1 MMVNFPA
8 WLSPLRNFHQRLANA
23 KTVANPDLLLGQ
35 LRCADIFTKSPGSLQ
50 KRMWLKPET
59 GEIRHPARIMFWRIK
74 MHRLV
79 DAAVDG
85 TIGHLVTLEPQLSKH
100 YWAIDR
106 LARHCAQ
113 GTVGPKRLGSANQQ
127 RVDQSIN
134 HSRSLAAW
142 QWHSHWHL
150 QRLTLKAV
158 RMQTSDLRIALFSG
172 NYNYVR
178 DGANQAL
185 NRLVGYLLK
194 KGASVRVYSPTV
206 DEPAFPATGDLVGVP
221 SIAIPNRP
229 EYRIPV
235 SLSGRVKRD
244 LDTFSPNVVQISSPD
259 RVARQAVKWAR
270 KRNLPVLC
278 SVHTRFE
285 TYLRYYNMSFAEPL
299 IEAWLRRLYRKCDAL
314 VAPSESFA
322 QVLREQRMNYDIDIW
337 SRGVDRDIFN
347 PGRRDLEWR
356 RAQGLTDQPMVIGF
370 LGRLVM
376 EKGLDVF
383 SDAIDQLRRR
393 SVPHQVM
400 VIGEGPARGWF
411 ESRLPHAKFVGFQG
425 GADLGRAVAAMDLLF
440 NPSVTETFGNVTLE
454 AMACGL
460 PVVAA
465 KATGSQS
472 LVDDKV
478 SGRLIIPGAINQF
491 ADALQL
497 YCTDDALRR
506 KHGDAGEARSL
517 NYSWDAINQTVAD
530 TYIRLIRQR
539 AARTIAVG

>member
-1 MMVNFPA
+1 
-8 WLSPLRNFHQRLANA
+8 
-23 KTVANPDLLLGQ
+23 
-35 LRCADIFTKSPGSLQ
+35 
-50 KRMWLKPET
+50 
-59 GEIRHPARIMFWRIK
+59 
-74 MHRLV
+74 
-79 DAAVDG
+79 
-85 TIGHLVTLEPQLSKH
+85 
-100 YWAIDR
+100 
-106 LARHCAQ
+106 
-113 GTVGPKRLGSANQQ
+113 
-127 RVDQSIN
+127 
-134 HSRSLAAW
+134 
-142 QWHSHWHL
+142 
-150 QRLTLKAV
+150 
-158 RMQTSDLRIALFSG
+158 MQTSDLRIALFSG

-185 NRLVGYLLK
+185 NRLVGYLLRQ
-194 KGASVRVYSPTV
+194 GAQVRIYSPTV
-206 DEPAFPATGDLVGVP
+206 AEPAFAPTGDLVSVP
-221 SIAIPNRP
+221 SMAIPYRP
-229 EYRIPV
+229 EYRIPLT
-235 SLSGRVKRD
+235 LSPKVRRD
-244 LDTFSPNVVQISSPD
+244 LDAFAPNVVQISSPD
-259 RVARQAVKWAR
+259 RVSRQAVKWAR

-285 TYLRYYNMSFAEPL
+285 TYFRYYNMSFAEPL
-299 IEAWLRRLYRKCDAL
+299 VEAWLRRLYRKCDAL

-347 PGRRDLEWR
+347 PQRRDMEWR
-356 RAQGLTDQPMVIGF
+356 RAQGLSDDQPVIGF

-393 SVPHQVM
+393 QVPHQVM

-411 ESRLPHAKFVGFQG
+411 ESRLPYARFVGFQG
-425 GADLGRAVAAMDLLF
+425 GADLGRAVASMDMLF

-472 LVDDKV
+472 LVEDKV
-478 SGRLIIPGAINQF
+478 SGRLILPGAINQF
-491 ADALQL
+491 ADVIQS
-497 YCTDDALRR
+497 YCTDQELRSR
-506 KHGDAGEARSL
+506 HGEAGEQRSL

-539 AARTIAVG
+539 AAWSIAAG